1 MIPKKVESNA
11 PPSISRKILLCALSS
26 SVVEPPGSLILTLG
40 VTSSLGGGIRGS
52 VENNGN
58 AATNKQYGH

>member
-40 VTSSLGGGIRGS
+40 VTSSLGGIRGS